1 METID
6 EAAFNYV
13 DLKLTETKDRK
24 CLPSNFFA
32 ADVEKAFKA
41 GALWMAKQHANE
53 ISECTEK
60 SFNEGVKYAVDKAV
74 DNKIER
80 VKTFNNFTR
89 QDDSTAL
96 FTIYIMSSDT
106 ITTTTLNITA
116 KALTSSDEVYQER
129 NFYDV
134 PIKDDYLTIYEGN
147 FFVDFN
153 MNMGF
158 YAHDWDTLG
167 HYNF

>member
-1 METID
+1 METLD

-41 GALWMAKQHANE
+41 GALWMAKQHAGE

-74 DNKIER
+74 EWLSTSKMLVESGIVDKFKEAMNETKC
-80 VKTFNNFTR
+80 TGCNN
-89 QDDSTAL
+89 
-96 FTIYIMSSDT
+96 
-106 ITTTTLNITA
+106 
-116 KALTSSDEVYQER
+116 
-129 NFYDV
+129 
-134 PIKDDYLTIYEGN
+134 IKGCVTCTDGDQ
-147 FFVDFN
+147 
-153 MNMGF
+153 
-158 YAHDWDTLG
+158 YAHITEIK
-167 HYNF
+167 